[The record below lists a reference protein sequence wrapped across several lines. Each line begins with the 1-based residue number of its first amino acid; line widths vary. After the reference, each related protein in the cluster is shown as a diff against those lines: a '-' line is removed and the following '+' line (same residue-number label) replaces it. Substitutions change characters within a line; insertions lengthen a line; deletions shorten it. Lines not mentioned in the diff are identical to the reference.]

1 MEFFRDTNIDFL
13 GKKWYFLI
21 FSLIFSVAGVLSM
34 AFWHGIP
41 LGVDF
46 RGGTLV
52 YVKYAHTPDPSA
64 IHTEIER
71 AGLKNARVQR
81 YGQPGNNEVLIALDI
96 QETSEQALDKGKTQI
111 IQALESHAA
120 AGQAGPQQL
129 QFVDRR
135 ELSFGE
141 GPASPRI
148 GRRGQPALHRDSSG
162 IVDYRDK
169 TKSGVLGSID
179 ELKSV
184 ADPAVVASL
193 QESFFVSD
201 FGIRNVE
208 IVGPQ
213 VGQQLR
219 KQAILATLYSLGG
232 MLIYLGF
239 RFEWIYGV
247 AAVLTVFHDTLITV
261 GAFSLLNWE
270 ISLTVIA
277 AILTLI
283 GYSNNDTIVVFD
295 RIRENIK
302 LLRREKLA
310 DIVNKSINQTL
321 SRTILTAGLTFLT
334 VLALFLFGGE
344 VLHGFS
350 FALVI
355 GILIG
360 TYSSIAIAA
369 PILVAYQDWRG
380 GGARSRLPCH
390 CGRAAARR
398 SRRKKLRSESGPS
411 GVKSLTCPQRQEFAE
426 GSSERAGAKRMRSVS
441 KFS

>member
-1 MEFFRDTNIDFL
+1 LEFENLEFFRDTNIDFL
-13 GKKWYFLI
+13 GKKWYFLT
-21 FSLIFSVAGVLSM
+21 FSLIFSVAGLLSM
-34 AFWHGIP
+34 AFWHGVP

-52 YVKYAHTPDPSA
+52 YVKYAHSPDPSA
-64 IHTEIER
+64 IHNEIER

-81 YGQPGNNEVLIALDI
+81 YGQASNNEVLIALDI
-96 QETSEQALDKGKTQI
+96 QETSEQALDKGKIQI
-111 IQALESHAA
+111 IQALESHAV
-120 AGQAGPQQL
+120 AGKQDLNNSSSLTIANYLLEKDPLQLGTDANPRYTATAQA
-129 QFVDRR
+129 
-135 ELSFGE
+135 
-141 GPASPRI
+141 
-148 GRRGQPALHRDSSG
+148 
-162 IVDYRDK
+162 IVNYRDK
-169 TKSGVLGSID
+169 VKSGVLGSID
-179 ELKSV
+179 ELKSA
-184 ADPAVVASL
+184 ADPAVVTSL
-193 QESFFVSD
+193 QDGFFVSD

-232 MLIYLGF
+232 MLIYLAL

-302 LLRREKLA
+302 LLRRDKLS

-369 PILVAYQDWRG
+369 PILVAYQDWRAGRGKQPIAMPLRAG
-380 GGARSRLPCH
+380 GGPTQP
-390 CGRAAARR
+390 
-398 SRRKKLRSESGPS
+398 KEK
-411 GVKSLTCPQRQEFAE
+411 VK
-426 GSSERAGAKRMRSVS
+426 V
-441 KFS
+441 

>member
-1 MEFFRDTNIDFL
+1 VEFFRDTNIDFL
-13 GKKWYFLI
+13 GKKWYFLT
-21 FSLIFSVAGVLSM
+21 FSLIFSVAGLLSM

-64 IHTEIER
+64 IHNEIER

-81 YGQPGNNEVLIALDI
+81 YGQVSNNEVLIALDI

-111 IQALESHAA
+111 IQALESHAVSGKQDLNNSSSLTIA
-120 AGQAGPQQL
+120 NYLLEKDPLQL
-129 QFVDRR
+129 
-135 ELSFGE
+135 G
-141 GPASPRI
+141 
-148 GRRGQPALHRDSSG
+148 SG
-162 IVDYRDK
+162 IDANPRYTAIAQAIVNYRDK
-169 TKSGVLGSID
+169 AKSGVLGSID

-184 ADPAVVASL
+184 ADPAVAASL
-193 QESFFVSD
+193 QDNFFVSD

-213 VGQQLR
+213 VGGQLR
-219 KQAILATLYSLGG
+219 RQAILATLYSLAG
-232 MLIYLGF
+232 MLIYLAF

-302 LLRREKLA
+302 LLRRDKLA

-369 PILVAYQDWRG
+369 PILVAYQEWRG
-380 GGARSRLPCH
+380 GRGKPPVAMP
-390 CGRAAARR
+390 
-398 SRRKKLRSESGPS
+398 LRSGTGNRPAQPKEK
-411 GVKSLTCPQRQEFAE
+411 VK
-426 GSSERAGAKRMRSVS
+426 V
-441 KFS
+441 